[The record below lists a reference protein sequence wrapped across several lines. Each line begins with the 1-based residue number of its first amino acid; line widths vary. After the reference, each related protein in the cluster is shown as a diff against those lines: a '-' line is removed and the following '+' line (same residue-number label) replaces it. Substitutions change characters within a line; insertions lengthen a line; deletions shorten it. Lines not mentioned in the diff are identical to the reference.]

1 MCSEGKGL
9 RHCSL
14 AGEIRDVVLLH
25 LLFFLPVLIGANTG
39 GPYTVKMNVRSF
51 LMLILHCE
59 TGAKSLGPALVHS
72 TPSPLIPHSPAPSH
86 VCCLCQRGDRQARAM
101 GVVELQLSQGGL
113 DWLSEHLDVG
123 ELVCLLLSLRFLPD
137 SAICWSKSPSAF
149 DFCIVKRKKM
159 SLSLWYCTHVTDCK
173 TDTGFAK

>member
-1 MCSEGKGL
+1 MKLEQRVSGQPWF
-9 RHCSL
+9 
-14 AGEIRDVVLLH
+14 IPPLLP
-25 LLFFLPVLIGANTG
+25 L
-39 GPYTVKMNVRSF
+39 S
-51 LMLILHCE
+51 LILLPPLMFAVFANEGTVRPEPWGLLSC
-59 TGAKSLGPALVHS
+59 S
-72 TPSPLIPHSPAPSH
+72 T
-86 VCCLCQRGDRQARAM
+86 C
-101 GVVELQLSQGGL
+101 GGL

-173 TDTGFAK
+173 TDTGFAKFAEAVRVLVKDKANKP